1 MKKILL
7 SLLLAFVGSNFAVAQ
22 YTDKSGIFRVKG
34 IYIDEVNEDGDE
46 GVGAT
51 IEIALITQ
59 ELESMYQTISFEI
72 GYITSDAEDSGIDDD
87 LGFVEGELDTDLI
100 PLLFNYTIGSH
111 SEYTDF
117 ILEGGIGIG
126 GVVVDYDLSFDS
138 SNFGNGSGS
147 DDDFVF
153 AGQVFGRIG
162 YKLTEEAHVSLGV
175 RYIVS
180 EDAEFFGEEIPDTLN
195 TVAFDVGLNFAF

>member
-1 MKKILL
+1 MKKLL
-7 SLLLAFVGSNFAVAQ
+7 LLLLLAFAGSTFAVAQ
-22 YTDKSGIFRVKG
+22 YTDKSGIFRIKG

-59 ELESMYQTISFEI
+59 ELESMYQTIGFEI
-72 GYITSDAEDSGIDDD
+72 GYIKSDAEDSGNDNV

-100 PLLFNYTIGSH
+100 PLFFNYTIGSNT
-111 SEYTDF
+111 EYTDF
-117 ILEGGIGIG
+117 VIEGGVGIG

-138 SNFGNGSGS
+138 SNFGSGSGS

-153 AGQVFGRIG
+153 AGQIFGRIG
-162 YKLTEEAHVSLGV
+162 YKLTEDAQVSLGV
-175 RYIVS
+175 RYMLS

-195 TVAFDVGLNFAF
+195 TVAFDIGLNSVF